1 VYGLSGA
8 PAPTQGPS
16 YSPSGP
22 VPPGPGTGSWQ
33 APPAAAGTGG
43 GGNKNLFIGIG
54 VAVAAAAIVG
64 VVAIVTTG
72 GDDEKDPEVVTTEKT
87 ESVEPSDD
95 VTTPAGDDDFDP
107 EFAVSEL
114 GSTYSALGSDIA
126 AGADSCARVQPEE
139 GQTELVNCT
148 FSQLDVEFVTYADQA
163 ALDAARTAL
172 QDDTA
177 SQNYDLENSKTA
189 DTGHFHQAS
198 DPTLDVT
205 WMYWDSTPALQSA
218 YVTDTPDELPLEAA
232 NAFFDQRRA
241 TDATRV
247 FPDPVAPFKSPQLWE
262 MAQDYVG
269 DQVNGNKVSGCSKA
283 ELYDGDL
290 EAVSCVDGDFTV
302 FFYQKESLET
312 FESERSE
319 ISQGSVSDV
328 PWNWFAG
335 KDSDYPTSG
344 RLIKKRVEGESL
356 VYWDDLGLLGTGY
369 IYGPGDKFPPS
380 EKYWETGE

>member
-1 VYGLSGA
+1 
-8 PAPTQGPS
+8 
-16 YSPSGP
+16 
-22 VPPGPGTGSWQ
+22 
-33 APPAAAGTGG
+33 
-43 GGNKNLFIGIG
+43 
-54 VAVAAAAIVG
+54 
-64 VVAIVTTG
+64 
-72 GDDEKDPEVVTTEKT
+72 
-87 ESVEPSDD
+87 
-95 VTTPAGDDDFDP
+95 
-107 EFAVSEL
+107 
-114 GSTYSALGSDIA
+114 
-126 AGADSCARVQPEE
+126 
-139 GQTELVNCT
+139 
-148 FSQLDVEFVTYADQA
+148 
-163 ALDAARTAL
+163 
-172 QDDTA
+172 
-177 SQNYDLENSKTA
+177 
-189 DTGHFHQAS
+189 
-198 DPTLDVT
+198 
-205 WMYWDSTPALQSA
+205 
-218 YVTDTPDELPLEAA
+218 
-232 NAFFDQRRA
+232 
-241 TDATRV
+241 
-247 FPDPVAPFKSPQLWE
+247 